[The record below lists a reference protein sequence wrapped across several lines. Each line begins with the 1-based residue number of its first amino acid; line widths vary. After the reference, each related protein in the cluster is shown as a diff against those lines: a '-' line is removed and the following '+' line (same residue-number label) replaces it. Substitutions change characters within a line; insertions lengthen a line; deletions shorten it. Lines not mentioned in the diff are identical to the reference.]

1 MLIRTRV
8 RESGQEIVIN
18 TAQVICVVDSGG
30 FAAVTLPMLHMSNGG
45 VALPRSLWTRVTP
58 SSAQESVWC
67 ESKHPLRRVS
77 ARVSSV
83 R

>member
-30 FAAVTLPMLHMSNGG
+30 FAAVTLPMLHMSNGWG
-45 VALPRSLWTRVTP
+45 GSTKITLDESYTEFCTRVG
-58 SSAQESVWC
+58 V
-67 ESKHPLRRVS
+67 V
-77 ARVSSV
+77 
-83 R
+83 